1 MLCDNFGMLAF
12 SVFAI
17 NADMGTLTAGII
29 LIALLIDLFFLPPV
43 LMLLPDR
50 DARPQ
55 TAAPA
60 VLN

>member
-1 MLCDNFGMLAF
+1 MLAF